1 MLAPVVS
8 ALTSLQ
14 TQYYAAVLGQ
24 EKRWQALDALLGLNP
39 DVWPLLATRL
49 RVPEIAPSDAAA
61 MLASL
66 PVRRPDL
73 IALQL
78 GYQAQ
83 EARVR
88 GAVLGQF
95 PALTLGPNYGSDT
108 TRVQSLG
115 PSISVVLPLFNRN
128 RGQIAIQRATREQLR
143 VEYTARLAAAEG
155 GARALLANIAVL
167 QRQLAAARAGL
178 GQARSL
184 AADAEGA
191 LRGGLLDE
199 LSYVQLVITRLEKER
214 QVIGLEQQLI
224 DARTSL
230 ATLLGVGLPPVQLIQ
245 PENPS
250 LL

>member
-1 MLAPVVS
+1 MISP
-8 ALTSLQ
+8 
-14 TQYYAAVLGQ
+14 
-24 EKRWQALDALLGLNP
+24 K
-39 DVWPLLATRL
+39 
-49 RVPEIAPSDAAA
+49 
-61 MLASL
+61 
-66 PVRRPDL
+66 
-73 IALQL
+73 
-78 GYQAQ
+78 
-83 EARVR
+83 VR

-115 PSISVVLPLFNRN
+115 PSISVALPLFNRN

-230 ATLLGVGLPPVQLIQ
+230 ATLLGVGLPPVQLIP